1 MKITIL
7 AITALVAAATTP
19 LALAQEETSTP
30 APEASPET
38 TPPEKSESS
47 DPSVSV
53 TTEKT
58 ASPTPKAESS
68 PAATK
73 APSPAA
79 TKSKPTPT
87 PAANVSPAAV
97 MSAKKSTHEA
107 TIRDIEDK
115 WEASVMR
122 HDPSVAQAYLADDYR
137 GISSKGKVMNKANLL
152 AEIKKDTDTYTSA
165 KNNKVDVRV
174 FGGQFAVATGVS
186 TEVGKSKDGK
196 DFKRS
201 FRWTDAWVLRN
212 GKWQCVA
219 SQAMLV
225 R

>member
-1 MKITIL
+1 MKIAIL
-7 AITALVAAATTP
+7 ALTALLAAATGHF
-19 LALAQEETSTP
+19 ALAQEETSTP
-30 APEASPET
+30 APEASPEM
-38 TPPEKSESS
+38 TPPEKADSD

-58 ASPTPKAESS
+58 ASPTPKPESS

-79 TKSKPTPT
+79 PKSRPSPTL
-87 PAANVSPAAV
+87 AAASSTAV
-97 MSAKKSTHEA
+97 MPTKKATHEA
-107 TIRDIEDK
+107 TIEDIEDK
-115 WEASVMR
+115 WQASIMT
-122 HDPSVAQAYLADDYR
+122 HDPSVAQAYLAEDFR
-137 GISSKGKVMNKANLL
+137 GISSRGKRMTKANLI

-165 KNNKVDVRV
+165 KNSNVEVRV
-174 FGGQFAVATGVS
+174 FSGQFAVATGLS
-186 TEVGKSKDGK
+186 TEAGKSKDGNE
-196 DFKRS
+196 FKRS

-225 R
+225 K

>member
-1 MKITIL
+1 MKIAIL
-7 AITALVAAATTP
+7 ALTALFGAATGHF
-19 LALAQEETSTP
+19 AAAQEETSTP
-30 APEASPET
+30 APEASPEM

-58 ASPTPKAESS
+58 ASPTPKPESS

-73 APSPAA
+73 ASSPAA
-79 TKSKPTPT
+79 TKTKPSPTP
-87 PAANVSPAAV
+87 PATSSAAV
-97 MSAKKSTHEA
+97 MPAKKSTHEA
-107 TIRDIEDK
+107 TIKDIEDK
-115 WEASVMR
+115 WQASIMT

-137 GISSKGKVMNKANLL
+137 GISSRGKVMTKANLI
-152 AEIKKDTDTYTSA
+152 AEIKRDTDSYTSA
-165 KNNKVDVRV
+165 KNSKVDVRV
-174 FGGQFAVATGVS
+174 FGGQFAVATGLS
-186 TEVGKSKDGK
+186 TEAGKSRDGK

-225 R
+225 K